1 MHIFTEPQA
10 SHVERTQPD
19 KFYGYFGLTYHNEPY
34 ESYSIEALG
43 DHFASLHT
51 LSTWKKPNKIRL
63 FQVMV
68 LN

>member
-10 SHVERTQPD
+10 SHVERRQPD

-34 ESYSIEALG
+34 ESYSIEALE